1 MITVIQLS
9 NFKMKKEM
17 KNEFLKIGLRQG
29 AIYVP
34 NDNLNAS
41 VKTMHPTTATLLANA
56 NKLGFTFS
64 EELLV
69 ALNSVTPNYKL
80 EILETIKEVTG
91 VNKNWTPLVKNW
103 DIPTGESVYDHIVTF
118 LANIFGNAKGKAL
131 PCGHTIPNNTF
142 ELERY
147 NGCPFCGTPF
157 EFEKLELLGQG
168 SKYKVLELWS
178 DQEMNSFYKDLSQS
192 KTALDATQVESLKV
206 LLKHKELPTHVTV
219 AMKETLMLVIDVLV
233 AENKSDTAQKLFKT
247 PADILRYL
255 WYKHTGF
262 LQIIEPKTILKR
274 TQANNTH
281 IWEPLSQGVKAKVLE
296 KATLKLKY
304 NRVECAR
311 VANWLNNLDLDIE
324 FACET
329 MHPKRGMW
337 IRFIRALRL
346 AEFAKK
352 EGFDYLKDLLDVFY
366 NEAYDVFQGK
376 VDSYRL
382 KYDAEK
388 TFNLLKQ
395 RPGLFARSLFA
406 NMLWFGSNPTI
417 NAFYEIIDKVP
428 ARLLF
433 TLNMYAANY
442 FDPNISRSVK
452 TLGGTQKRIPAN
464 RMLGL
469 YNANELELMK
479 SQIEEL
485 CWEAMKQRFYKI
497 PTTNKTIYIE
507 EILYKMPVAIGDRS
521 ESVQDLP
528 VALMGTRFKVE
539 GNQVRLFMQWGTGL
553 PAQHLDMD
561 LSCHIAYEHNSD
573 ICSFSR
579 LTTGGCQ
586 HSGDI
591 RSIPN
596 KVGTAEYIDI
606 NLSDLRRLGVKYV
619 TFTCNAYSNGGITP
633 NLVVGWMN
641 STHKMTISERNGV
654 AYDPSCVQHQVRI
667 TQGLTKGL
675 VFGVLDVANSEI
687 IWLEIPFGGQI
698 VQGLDCKG
706 VQALLAK
713 LNSKLSIGNLLA
725 LKAEAQGLTI
735 VDTVNADEV
744 YDYKWGINAAAVTQL
759 FID

>member
-1 MITVIQLS
+1 
-9 NFKMKKEM
+9 M
-17 KNEFLKIGLRQG
+17 KNEFLKIGLRQA
-29 AIYVP
+29 AIYIP
-34 NDNLNAS
+34 AENLNAS
-41 VKTMHPTTATLLANA
+41 VKIMHPTTATLLANA

-64 EELLV
+64 EELLI
-69 ALNSVTPNYKL
+69 ALNSVSPNYKL
-80 EILETIKEVTG
+80 EIIEMIKEVTG
-91 VNKNWTPLVKNW
+91 VNKNWTPLIKNW
-103 DIPTGESVYDHIVTF
+103 DIPSGESVYDHIVTF
-118 LANIFGNAKGKAL
+118 LANIFGNSKGKAL
-131 PCGHTIPNNTF
+131 ACGHTIPNNTF
-142 ELERY
+142 PLERY

-168 SKYKVLELWS
+168 SKLKVLELWS
-178 DQEMNSFYKDLSQS
+178 DQEMNSFYEDLLQS
-192 KTALDATQVESLKV
+192 KTALDATQVESLKA
-206 LLKHKELPTHVTV
+206 LLKHKELPTDVTV

-233 AENKSDTAQKLFKT
+233 AENKSDKAQKLFKT

-262 LQIIEPKTILKR
+262 LQIVEPKTIIAR
-274 TQANNTH
+274 TDDNYVGIWQALN
-281 IWEPLSQGVKAKVLE
+281 EGAKAKII
-296 KATLKLKY
+296 KKSALKLKY

-311 VANWLNNLDLDIE
+311 VADWLNNLDVDIE
-324 FACET
+324 LACET

-337 IRFIRALRL
+337 VRFIRALRL

-352 EGFDYLKDLLDVFY
+352 KGFDYLKDLLDVFY

-433 TLNMYAANY
+433 TLNMYATNY

-469 YNANELELMK
+469 YSTKELEQMK

-507 EILYKMPVAIGDRS
+507 DILYKMPVAIGDRN
-521 ESVQDLP
+521 ETVQDLP

-561 LSCHIAYEHNSD
+561 LSCHIAYEHSSD
-573 ICSFSR
+573 ICSYSR

-596 KVGTAEYIDI
+596 KVGTAEYIEI
-606 NLSDLRRLGVKYV
+606 NLSDLKRLGAKYV

-641 STHKMTISERNGV
+641 SAHRMTISEKNVV

-687 IWLEIPFGGQI
+687 IWLEMPFGGQT
-698 VQGLDCKG
+698 VLGLDYKG
-706 VQALLAK
+706 VQALLTK

-744 YDYKWGINAAAVTQL
+744 YDYKWGINAAAVTKL
-759 FID
+759 FVD